1 MPGINGIAN
10 VSDILGVLAVI
21 SGLAGSLSMGTLQV
35 RAGLAEVF
43 GVEPTTTISI
53 YILLVLAAC
62 FFPSASTGVDKG
74 IKILSNI
81 NMIVAI
87 FIMLFILFVG
97 PTRFIM
103 ETFTTTIG
111 DYFSNLIAIS
121 RSVCS
126 PTKVS
131 RTGPPAGP

>member
-74 IKILSNI
+74 IKIL
-81 NMIVAI
+81 
-87 FIMLFILFVG
+87 
-97 PTRFIM
+97 
-103 ETFTTTIG
+103 
-111 DYFSNLIAIS
+111 
-121 RSVCS
+121 
-126 PTKVS
+126 K
-131 RTGPPAGP
+131 